1 MVQVHDISFIND
13 VEIRTKKAKYNYCNI
28 DYNNNKK
35 HLKMGDILD
44 HSKQYSARARRV
56 KKQPCYNQPLAR
68 IKILVNNSYFITC
81 KYNHLENT
89 ISKLRKNND
98 IFKIIVD

>member
-1 MVQVHDISFIND
+1 MVQVHDISFVND

-28 DYNNNKK
+28 DYNSNRK

-44 HSKQYSARARRV
+44 ISKQYSARARRV
-56 KKQPCYNQPLAR
+56 KKHAVYNQPLAR
-68 IKILVNNSYFITC
+68 IKILVNNSYTITC

-89 ISKLRKNND
+89 INKLRKNND